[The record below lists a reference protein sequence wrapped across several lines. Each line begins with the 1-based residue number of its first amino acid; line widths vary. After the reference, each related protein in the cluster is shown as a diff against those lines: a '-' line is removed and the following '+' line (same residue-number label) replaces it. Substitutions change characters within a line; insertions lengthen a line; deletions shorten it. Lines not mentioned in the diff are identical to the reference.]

1 MLGSSYPLLDVF
13 VSTLYLVLFIFWLI
27 LAYHVFYDLFRSRD
41 LSGVAKTLWVL
52 LILIF
57 PLVGCLLYVLDPRW
71 QDAPARGRRR
81 LGLAEGVRG
90 LHPSDRQHQGVER

>member
-1 MLGSSYPLLDVF
+1 MLGSSYPLMDVF
-13 VSTLYLVLFIFWLI
+13 VSTLYLVLFVFWLI

-57 PLVGCLLYVLDPRW
+57 PLIGCLLYVLIRGGKMH
-71 QDAPARGRRR
+71 QHEVEDAIASQKAFEDYIRHI
-81 LGLAEGVRG
+81 ANTKE
-90 LHPSDRQHQGVER
+90 